1 MFITRFRRVLIS
13 FAIVMAFF
21 LANANAIALAEPL
34 KIATWNIEN
43 LRVGANKDYLQLKD
57 YAKDLEADIIALQ
70 EVDGKDAAQ
79 QVFNPGDYNFYF
91 SSRNNPQRTG
101 FAVRKGINVTQNPDY
116 DALNVSGGLRYGTD
130 ITVSTDTQKIRLLS
144 VHLKSGCFTKPLDGL
159 GSGRGACDKLSRQVP
174 VLEDW
179 IDTRASEGIA
189 FAVMGDFN
197 RRLNI
202 AGDDLWSEIDDGVPA
217 NADLT
222 KVTEGKTSQ
231 CFNGQYPQYIDH
243 IVLDKQASGWLD
255 SSSFEQELY
264 GQPIERQS
272 KLSDHCALAVI
283 LDVPGTF
290 EPNSSNGGTTNT
302 PEVILTRLEELELE
316 LQQLRSLIESLI
328 N

>member
-1 MFITRFRRVLIS
+1 MFIIRLRRVLIT

-21 LANANAIALAEPL
+21 MANANAVALAEPL

-43 LRVGANKDYLQLKD
+43 LRVGSNKNYRQLKD
-57 YAKDLEADIIALQ
+57 YAEDLEADIIALQ
-70 EVDGKDAAQ
+70 EVDGARAAK
-79 QVFNPGDYNFYF
+79 QVFNPEDYNFYF
-91 SSRNNPQRTG
+91 SSRNDPQRTG

-144 VHLKSGCFTKPLDGL
+144 VHLKSGCFSGALSGS
-159 GSGRGACDKLSRQVP
+159 GSGRGPCDKLSRQVP
-174 VLEDW
+174 ALEDW
-179 IDTRASEGIA
+179 IDTHASEGIA

-202 AGDDLWSEIDDGVPA
+202 AGDDLWEEVDDGVPA

-243 IVLDKQASGWLD
+243 IVLDKQASRWLD
-255 SSSFEQELY
+255 SSSFEQELF
-264 GQPIERQS
+264 GQPISQQP
-272 KLSDHCALAVI
+272 KLSDHCAIAVT
-283 LDVPGTF
+283 LNVPGIFTGTII
-290 EPNSSNGGTTNT
+290 NSSNSNGGT
-302 PEVILTRLEELELE
+302 
-316 LQQLRSLIESLI
+316 
-328 N
+328 